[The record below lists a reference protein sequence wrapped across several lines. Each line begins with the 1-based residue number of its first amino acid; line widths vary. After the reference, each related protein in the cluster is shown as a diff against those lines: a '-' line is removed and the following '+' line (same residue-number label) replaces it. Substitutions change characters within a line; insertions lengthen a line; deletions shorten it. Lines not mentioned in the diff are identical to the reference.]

1 MKIVNG
7 TLTVPVDTLVAGT
20 LYAHEKSFDIPHRD
34 FPGSRLIYGV
44 LEGPEHGIY
53 FRGRTQEA
61 TIKLPQ
67 EWAWL
72 ADLESITVTLTP
84 IGQFQQLVVKEIK
97 NNTVHLHSEDFID
110 CYFLIQ
116 ASRKDIP
123 KLQTTQ

>member
-20 LYAHEKSFDIPHRD
+20 LYAHEKSFDIPHQD

-61 TIKLPQ
+61 TIELPQ